1 MIIQK
6 YALVPIGG
14 IYQGTNDRKFTELT
28 NVFFDGERYF
38 IREHNSGKLTREQV
52 QEMAKARHDSMRE
65 NIGEIFGSCFS
76 QAWNE
81 LDDDTIK
88 LNIKDMTE
96 AVKAIGLDVEDNDEE
111 TV

>member
-1 MIIQK
+1 MKKFAIVPVDRSGEIQSGNIEIANGCGSG
-6 YALVPIGG
+6 YSAFVNIGCG
-14 IYQGTNDRKFTELT
+14 KISRGQ
-28 NVFFDGERYF
+28 
-38 IREHNSGKLTREQV
+38 IRE
-52 QEMAKARHDSMRE
+52 MARARHDSMRE

-81 LDDDTIK
+81 LDNDTIK
-88 LNIKDMTE
+88 LNIKDMTA